1 MHLSP
6 PAHSIRDVETE
17 AQREKSTREIIKDHM
32 PQKRGPRHDLVI
44 EARDGAKHFI
54 YIISC
59 NNHKNLIN

>member
-32 PQKRGPRHDLVI
+32 PTRKGVPDMI
-44 EARDGAKHFI
+44 
-54 YIISC
+54 
-59 NNHKNLIN
+59 